1 MTRLRTALL
10 AIFLIRCTSS
20 PAQTIDVEKLKG
32 AWWKEGEPSFTWLI
46 MDRTILMEFDMKE
59 HPYRLEGNVLI
70 IDFEDPT
77 LGVQR
82 KRILRLTDDELEF
95 KDEQYEK
102 PKGFSILL
110 NIDDPVDAERIFN
123 ALAENGTVRMPI
135 QKTFWAVR
143 YGGLVDQFGIPWEI
157 NCEQAADRK

>member
-1 MTRLRTALL
+1 MTRVRAVLLGTLLTASTIL
-10 AIFLIRCTSS
+10 

-59 HPYRLEGNVLI
+59 HPYRLEGNVLV

-82 KRILRLTDDELEF
+82 KRIIRLTDDELEI
-95 KDEQYEK
+95 KDEQYDVSEV
-102 PKGFSILL
+102 L
-110 NIDDPVDAERIFN
+110 
-123 ALAENGTVRMPI
+123 
-135 QKTFWAVR
+135 
-143 YGGLVDQFGIPWEI
+143 
-157 NCEQAADRK
+157 RKMKDSGK

>member
-1 MTRLRTALL
+1 MTSVRTVLL
-10 AIFLIRCTSS
+10 AAFLIGCASA
-20 PAQTIDVEKLKG
+20 PGQTIDVEKLKG

-59 HPYRLEGNVLI
+59 HPYRLEGNILI

-95 KDEQYEK
+95 KDEQYE
-102 PKGFSILL
+102 
-110 NIDDPVDAERIFN
+110 
-123 ALAENGTVRMPI
+123 GTV
-135 QKTFWAVR
+135 V
-143 YGGLVDQFGIPWEI
+143 L
-157 NCEQAADRK
+157 RKMKDSGK

>member
-1 MTRLRTALL
+1 MTRLRAVLL
-10 AIFLIRCTSS
+10 ATFLIACTSS
-20 PAQTIDVEKLKG
+20 MAQTIDVEKLKG

-77 LGVQR
+77 LDVQR

-95 KDEQYEK
+95 KDEQY
-102 PKGFSILL
+102 
-110 NIDDPVDAERIFN
+110 D
-123 ALAENGTVRMPI
+123 GTEV
-135 QKTFWAVR
+135 
-143 YGGLVDQFGIPWEI
+143 L
-157 NCEQAADRK
+157 RKMKDSQ

>member
-1 MTRLRTALL
+1 MARLRTVLLTTFLVGCTAL
-10 AIFLIRCTSS
+10 RT
-20 PAQTIDVEKLKG
+20 QTIDVEKLKG

-59 HPYRLEGNVLI
+59 HPYRLEGNALV

-95 KDEQYEK
+95 KDEQYEATEV
-102 PKGFSILL
+102 L
-110 NIDDPVDAERIFN
+110 
-123 ALAENGTVRMPI
+123 
-135 QKTFWAVR
+135 
-143 YGGLVDQFGIPWEI
+143 
-157 NCEQAADRK
+157 RKMKDSGK